1 MTACGKYEIQQ
12 ALGISVDNPC
22 GQPAESADGSPP
34 HTPPL
39 QKDMFMSAVVDGLAE
54 AVQILGARVDGLEHL
69 MAQYLAIVDQPL
81 SPTECIYRLRQLRE
95 EQLI

>member
-22 GQPAESADGSPP
+22 GQPAKLAVGSPP
-34 HTPPL
+34 HTPPF
-39 QKDMFMSAVVDGLAE
+39 QKDMFMGAVVDGLAE

-81 SPTECIYRLRQLRE
+81 SPTESLERLRALRE
-95 EQLI
+95 EHV